1 MFIEWVD
8 LYIVGV
14 VDGWKHVGGDEVG
27 VVDDDDDDDDHLY
40 IVGVVD
46 GWEHVGGDEVGVVGE
61 PAHQEERHHAHHHLH
76 HLGINVIMKSRK

>member
-27 VVDDDDDDDDHLY
+27 VV
-40 IVGVVD
+40 GQ
-46 GWEHVGGDEVGVVGE
+46 

-76 HLGINVIMKSRK
+76 HLGINVIMKS